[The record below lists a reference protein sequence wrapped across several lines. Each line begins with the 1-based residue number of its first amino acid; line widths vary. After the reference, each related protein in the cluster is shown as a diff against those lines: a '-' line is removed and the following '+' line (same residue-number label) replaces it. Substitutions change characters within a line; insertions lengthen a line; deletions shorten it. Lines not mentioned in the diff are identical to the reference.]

1 MATKAQLTSHLVV
14 SQDNAL
20 ASTTQCGDCFLG
32 FVQRGPGCNKD
43 ACYNHVENPLVEI
56 LTSGETAEDV
66 LSIQSING
74 SFPGPVATIPKFIF
88 SCAGSYVTQDLGKD
102 VKGTIGFGHQSAVS
116 IPAQLASTFKFSRK
130 FAICLSSSI
139 EQNGII
145 FIGN

>member
-56 LTSGETAEDV
+56 LTSGEIAEDV
-66 LSIQSING
+66 LSIQSINE
-74 SFPGPVATIPKFIF
+74 SFPGIRTELYI
-88 SCAGSYVTQDLGKD
+88 
-102 VKGTIGFGHQSAVS
+102 
-116 IPAQLASTFKFSRK
+116 
-130 FAICLSSSI
+130 
-139 EQNGII
+139 
-145 FIGN
+145 